1 MAGYRIADGF
11 PGDARKRLDSAL
23 EEILVEAERG
33 LPAAGAAVLR
43 GLPRLSLEAALDL
56 PPPLLLA
63 WVGLHRAVLA
73 QAGID
78 CPEIGAV
85 LRDAMPACGDRP
97 TGRIEK
103 A

>member
-11 PGDARKRLDSAL
+11 SGDARKRLDSAL

-63 WVGLHRAVLA
+63 WFGIHRAVLGR
-73 QAGID
+73 AGID
-78 CPEIGAV
+78 CPAIETG
-85 LRDAMPACGDRP
+85 LPSEFRTGYPGRWERDSGH
-97 TGRIEK
+97 
-103 A
+103 